1 MLAASAGA
9 PAVLVSVAFIPL
21 LSLAAN
27 GRLKRNQWVGI
38 RTAHTMRND
47 QAWIA
52 GHRAALRLAP
62 LFVCATVL
70 SCAALVVAAI
80 FATPTIVMT
89 IGLGSAGV
97 LLAAFLYSG
106 VVASRAAKSTGGDP
120 DDGKSH

>member
-52 GHRAALRLAP
+52 GHRAALRLAQ
-62 LFVCATVL
+62 LFVCGTVL
-70 SCAALVVAAI
+70 LRRSGRGSNLRDTHNRHDHRIRFCGRSACCVLVQRGSCQPGCEVE
-80 FATPTIVMT
+80 
-89 IGLGSAGV
+89 G
-97 LLAAFLYSG
+97 
-106 VVASRAAKSTGGDP
+106 R
-120 DDGKSH
+120 